1 MVRCH
6 GGGQGPSDLTPC
18 LLPGRFPVFH
28 QPLRNNPALVTL
40 YRDVVMPG
48 ETYPDAEVEEQAVK
62 CLGLCCLLDKVR
74 CPAQS

>member
-1 MVRCH
+1 M
-6 GGGQGPSDLTPC
+6 
-18 LLPGRFPVFH
+18 
-28 QPLRNNPALVTL
+28 TL